1 MHKLVHSIT
10 IFIVFLLLAVIIT
23 RHTSAKTAANVME
36 NQFFHITEEKIFMP
50 ILRATDCESDY
61 KIKIYKKNK
70 KFACFN
76 MVRGEATQ
84 PKDDEPFDISAYKH

>member
-1 MHKLVHSIT
+1 MHKLFLLIT
-10 IFIVFLLLAVIIT
+10 IFIVFLLTTT
-23 RHTSAKTAANVME
+23 RHTSARTTENLME

-61 KIKIYKKNK
+61 KIKVYKKNK
-70 KFACFN
+70 KFACFT

-84 PKDDEPFDISAYKH
+84 PEDDEPFDISAYKH